1 MGCGDSHLQSTP
13 ENPEDSISV
22 QWFQIKWTFVALRH
36 GNVTNPVD
44 ESCDSAVV
52 QKLIWTNVPTLKKHS
67 RVCCMRAKLLLLFVS
82 TQKDGNI
89 ASICGT
95 SVWRHLPVAIDPIL
109 L

>member
-44 ESCDSAVV
+44 ESCDSAVL
-52 QKLIWTNVPTLKKHS
+52 QKLIWTNEPTLKAQQGVLYACETTAAICIYK
-67 RVCCMRAKLLLLFVS
+67 
-82 TQKDGNI
+82 KDGNI

-95 SVWRHLPVAIDPIL
+95 SVWRNLPVAIDPIL